1 MLTLLRRLTPTE
13 ETRLVELLDHFHNLF
28 DYRGLIYLP
37 PRVPVLIVIIDG
49 VLQSLL
55 IRFRT
60 RHIYRFASSIVE
72 DNIISLFTAREVRSR
87 DTMQIHAFLTTI

>member
-13 ETRLVELLDHFHNLF
+13 EIRLVELLDHFHNLF

-37 PRVPVLIVIIDG
+37 PRVPVIIVIIDS

-55 IRFRT
+55 IQFRT
-60 RHIYRFASSIVE
+60 RHIYRFASSMVE
-72 DNIISLFTAREVRSR
+72 DNIISLFTAREVGLH
-87 DTMQIHAFLTTI
+87 DNMQIHALFTAI